1 MGHHLTRSDMSA
13 PLAKL
18 QRIPD
23 GVGSV
28 SDYEQLARERVTP
41 QVWSYFEG
49 GAADELTLRDNLSA
63 FQRTKL
69 KPRILQPLSGG
80 STAIDLF
87 GARLPFPVL
96 LAPVAYQRMLH
107 DEGELGTAIGAS
119 ANQVPMVVST
129 QASTTLEDI
138 AGVATCPLWFQL
150 YMQPDRDFTIALVRR
165 AERAGYRALV
175 VTVDAPVQGIRNREQ
190 RAGFAFPDG
199 IEAVNLRGARLP
211 PPHEGRVGSPA
222 LLDSPLLAAAPSW
235 DDLARLRAMTQLP
248 VLLKGILTTP
258 DADRAIA
265 EGFDGIVVSNHG
277 GRTLD
282 TLPATL
288 AVLPDIADAVAG
300 RVPILLDGGI
310 RRGSDVFKALALGA
324 RAVLIGRPFIYGLAA
339 AGALGVAHVLH
350 ILRAELE
357 NTMVLAG
364 CADIGGISREF
375 IANG

>member
-1 MGHHLTRSDMSA
+1 MSV

-23 GVGSV
+23 GIGSV

-41 QVWSYFEG
+41 QVWSYFDG
-49 GAADELTLRDNLSA
+49 GAADEWTLRDNRAA
-63 FQRTKL
+63 FQRVRL

-80 STAIDLF
+80 STEIDLF
-87 GARLPFPVL
+87 GARLPFPLL

-107 DEGELGTAIGAS
+107 DEGELGAAIGAS
-119 ANQVPMVVST
+119 ANRIPFVVST
-129 QASTTLEDI
+129 QASTTLEEI

-150 YMQPDRDFTIALVRR
+150 YIQPDRDFTAALVQR

-190 RAGFAFPDG
+190 RAGFAFPDT
-199 IEAVNLRGARLP
+199 IQAVNLRGARTL

-222 LLDSPLLAAAPSW
+222 LLANPLLQAAPGW
-235 DDLARLRAMTQLP
+235 GDLSRLRAMTKLP
-248 VLLKGILTTP
+248 VLLKGILSAA
-258 DADRAIA
+258 DAERAVA
-265 EGFDGIVVSNHG
+265 EGFDGIIVSNHG
-277 GRTLD
+277 GRALD
-282 TLPATL
+282 TVPATL
-288 AVLPDIADAVAG
+288 DVLPGIADAVAG
-300 RVPILLDGGI
+300 RVPVLFDGGI
-310 RRGSDVFKALALGA
+310 RRGSDIFKALAFGA
-324 RAVLIGRPFIYGLAA
+324 RAVLVGRPFVYGLAA

-364 CADIGGISREF
+364 CVTIDGISRDF
-375 IANG
+375 IERC